1 MKKSL
6 FDILD
11 AWTLIFDRIE
21 MEITLNDVSYPFNEK
36 RLKFRLLEDL
46 WDLFEMM
53 DNPDE
58 FMTDIR
64 MSNLVVKF
72 LRGEGREDVAKFV
85 QIEVSGPPG
94 LRMEVLNVEE
104 TITQFPDWFEP
115 LEGMTFGDFKSS
127 LFK

>member
-11 AWTLIFDRIE
+11 AWTLIFDRVE
-21 MEITLNDVSYPFNEK
+21 MEITLTDVSYPFNEK

-46 WDLFEMM
+46 WDLFEML

-58 FMTDIR
+58 YMTDMR

-72 LRGEGREDVAKFV
+72 LRGEGRENVAKFV

-104 TITQFPDWFEP
+104 TIAQFPDWFEP
-115 LEGMTFGDFKSS
+115 LEGMTFDEFKSS